1 LSAGPG
7 PRWQTKLA
15 TAIHARAALRDG
27 VAYVGTSGGEFHAI
41 AMTDGRFK
49 WTFAAGRGV
58 FGEALATDD
67 AVYFACDNGY
77 LFKLDR
83 AKGKELWRY
92 DLGDERAAHPAAPAR
107 RQQRRLRLG
116 FLATMDNFVYALDRE
131 SGQIIWRW
139 QMPDAGSTSSDGGGQ
154 YRPHITMLDGISL
167 DQLRTFIAAAD
178 EGSFSAAGRR
188 LKRAQSVVSL
198 TLANLE
204 AQLGV
209 KLFDRRARFPVL
221 TDHGR
226 ALLADARAVTSLA
239 DLFKAQAKSLAG
251 GLEPEL
257 SVIADV
263 MLPTS
268 IFTAAV
274 AAFQQ
279 QFPSTLLRLDVES
292 SALVEPVLSGRCALG
307 IVGSWS
313 VAPPQLTRER
323 LLAVQLPMVV
333 APQHPL
339 ARHRKPIPM
348 AALSEYIQLVHTD
361 VSDRARG
368 PSSVLSSR
376 MWRLSHLGAKHA
388 FLRAGFGFGSLPLHV
403 VEQDL
408 ASGALVQIAIEDAL
422 PEDRSVVMS
431 AVYRTDSPPGPAGR
445 WFIDRLKSED
455 QLQRN
460 RAGRAPKRAASRA
473 RRKR

>member
-1 LSAGPG
+1 
-7 PRWQTKLA
+7 
-15 TAIHARAALRDG
+15 
-27 VAYVGTSGGEFHAI
+27 
-41 AMTDGRFK
+41 
-49 WTFAAGRGV
+49 
-58 FGEALATDD
+58 
-67 AVYFACDNGY
+67 
-77 LFKLDR
+77 
-83 AKGKELWRY
+83 
-92 DLGDERAAHPAAPAR
+92 
-107 RQQRRLRLG
+107 
-116 FLATMDNFVYALDRE
+116 
-131 SGQIIWRW
+131 
-139 QMPDAGSTSSDGGGQ
+139 
-154 YRPHITMLDGISL
+154 
-167 DQLRTFIAAAD
+167 
-178 EGSFSAAGRR
+178 
-188 LKRAQSVVSL
+188 VVSL

-204 AQLGV
+204 SQLGV

-268 IFTAAV
+268 VFTAAV
-274 AAFQQ
+274 AAFQK

-307 IVGSWS
+307 VVGSWS

-323 LLAVQLPMVV
+323 LLAVRLPMVV
-333 APQHPL
+333 SPQHPL
-339 ARHRKPIPM
+339 ARLRKPIPM
-348 AALSEYIQLVHTD
+348 AALSEHIQLVHTE

-368 PSSVLSSR
+368 SGSVLSPR

-388 FLRAGFGFGSLPLHV
+388 FLRAGFGFGSLPMHL

-408 ASGALVQIAIEDAL
+408 ATGALVQITIEDAP
-422 PEDRSVVMS
+422 PEDQTVVMS

-455 QLQRN
+455 CLQRPRPTRPT
-460 RAGRAPKRAASRA
+460 RATLAAV